1 MPFRPM
7 MEINKATCHQEVE
20 DGVDRQPASCLPQAA
35 GSDAWIRGVLAGAAL
50 LASLSVLLIG
60 AFLVYFT
67 VPLLRS
73 GQLGAVLSWH
83 WRPFQ
88 GQFGILPMVVGSLG
102 LAGSAM
108 ALAFPLGLGV
118 SGFVYLYGRQPSGR
132 VVLAV
137 IQFMT
142 SIPTVVYGFAAV
154 FLLIP
159 FLRFS
164 FPGGTGFSWL
174 AATLILS
181 LLVLPTVVLLMHSQL
196 SLVAAE
202 VHLAAAALGLTPA
215 QELLWVLLPAM
226 RRGLIA
232 AGILGFGRALGD
244 TLVALMLSGNAP
256 QIPQSPLDAIRTLT
270 AHIALV
276 VATDSQSTAY
286 HSIFA
291 SGLIIFCLTALINL
305 ALRRLR
311 RPGLPTK
318 RNFDEI

>member
-1 MPFRPM
+1 
-7 MEINKATCHQEVE
+7 MELKKNNTASRKHPE
-20 DGVDRQPASCLPQAA
+20 DVLSRQPLAPLSQ
-35 GSDAWIRGVLAGAAL
+35 GGGNDAWIKYLLTGAAII
-50 LASLSVLLIG
+50 ASLSVLLIF
-60 AFLVYFT
+60 AFLLYFT
-67 VPLLRS
+67 LPLLQ
-73 GQLGAVLSWH
+73 GGKLAQVLSWH

-88 GQFGILPMVVGSLG
+88 GQFGILPMIVGSIG
-102 LAGSAM
+102 LASSAM
-108 ALAFPLGLGV
+108 VLAFPLGLGL
-118 SGFVYLYGRQPSGR
+118 SGFVYLYGHKPIGR
-132 VVLAV
+132 LVLAV
-137 IQFMT
+137 VQFMT
-142 SIPTVVYGFAAV
+142 SIPTVVYGFVAV

-159 FLRFS
+159 FLRTN

-202 VHLAAAALGLTPA
+202 VRLATAALGLSPA
-215 QELLWVLLPAM
+215 QELLWVILPSI

-256 QIPQSPLDAIRTLT
+256 QIPHSPLDAIRTLT

-276 VATDSQSTAY
+276 VATDSQSMAY

-291 SGLIIFCLTALINL
+291 SGLILFSLTTAINL

-311 RPGLPTK
+311 RHSIAFRRDTYE
-318 RNFDEI
+318 N